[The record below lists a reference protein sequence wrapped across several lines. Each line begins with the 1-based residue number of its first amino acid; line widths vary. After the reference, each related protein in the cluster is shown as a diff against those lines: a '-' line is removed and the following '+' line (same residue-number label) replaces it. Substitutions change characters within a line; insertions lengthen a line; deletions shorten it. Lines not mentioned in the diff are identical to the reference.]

1 MNLKFIL
8 KVLERIISSLYS
20 ELKVHLWRAKLNLK
34 FHIDAAGGAY
44 AVASMLNLSPKAI
57 YKWLEKD
64 ELPRTEY
71 TEQTAYAKTIE
82 SKTNGGVK
90 ASEILLAGKP
100 KAAA

>member
-1 MNLKFIL
+1 MNLK
-8 KVLERIISSLYS
+8 S
-20 ELKVHLWRAKLNLK
+20 
-34 FHIDAAGGAY
+34 HIDAAGGAY

-71 TEQTAYAKTIE
+71 TEQTSYAKTIE
-82 SKTNGGVK
+82 LKTNGDVK